1 MEECK
6 VGGKCFVLMVGIPG
20 AGKSTMARAIKEA
33 VFDSVVIE
41 FD

>member
-1 MEECK
+1 MEEGK
-6 VGGKCFVLMVGIPG
+6 VGSKCFVLMVGIPG

-33 VFDSVVIE
+33 VIDAEVIE